1 MSSEQSLY
9 ERLGGY
15 DVIAAITDD
24 FLGRVMADERIG
36 YYWAGDSL
44 DTKRRDRQL
53 IVDFLSHASGGPT
66 FYTGRNMKTSHQ
78 GLGITTEEYDV
89 LMVHCVASLEACG
102 LQEAEKTDVC
112 GFMNSLREE
121 IVEAE
126 IAGRAASA

>member
-15 DVIAAITDD
+15 DGIAAITDD
-24 FLGRVMADERIG
+24 FLGRVMADEKIG
-36 YYWAGDSL
+36 YYWAGDSV

-53 IVDFLSHASGGPT
+53 IVDFLSEASGGPT
-66 FYTGRNMKTSHQ
+66 FYTGRDMKKTHL

-102 LQEAEKTDVC
+102 VGEAEKTDVC

-121 IVEAE
+121 IVET
-126 IAGRAASA
+126 

>member
-9 ERLGGY
+9 QRLGGY
-15 DVIAAITDD
+15 DGVAAITDD
-24 FLGRVMADERIG
+24 FLARVMADQKIG

-53 IVDFLSHASGGPT
+53 IVDFLSEASGGPT
-66 FYTGRNMKTSHQ
+66 FYTGRDMKKTHL

-102 LQEAEKTDVC
+102 VRDAEKTDVC

-121 IVEAE
+121 IVE
-126 IAGRAASA
+126 S

>member
-15 DVIAAITDD
+15 DGIAAITDD
-24 FLGRVMADERIG
+24 FLGRVMADEKIG

-44 DTKRRDRQL
+44 DTQRRDRQL
-53 IVDFLSHASGGPT
+53 VVDFLSEASGGPT
-66 FYTGRNMKTSHQ
+66 FYTGRDMKTTHH

-102 LQEAEKTDVC
+102 ISDAEKTDVC

-121 IVEAE
+121 IVE
-126 IAGRAASA
+126 S